1 MATIL
6 VVDDDPAVLRLAA
19 TVLERAG
26 HRVMRASNGLEALLV
41 YESYASHLDLV
52 LSDIDMPELDGLE
65 LASRIHAVRPDS
77 RILLMSGGLP
87 SKLGTGAE
95 RYPLLNKPFLPQQ
108 LLAAVKSACQGRT
121 GPD

>member
-26 HRVMRASNGLEALLV
+26 HRVMRATNGLEALFV

-52 LSDIDMPELDGLE
+52 LSDVDMPELDGLE
-65 LASRIHAVRPDS
+65 LAARIHAIHPNS
-77 RILLMSGGLP
+77 RILLMSGCLP
-87 SKLGTGAE
+87 SRLETAAE
-95 RYPLLNKPFLPQQ
+95 RLPLLNKPFLPQD
-108 LLAAVKSACQGRT
+108 LLAAVRNVFQGQV
-121 GPD
+121 GQA

>member
-26 HRVMRASNGLEALLV
+26 HRVMRASNGVEALLV

-65 LASRIHAVRPDS
+65 LAARIHAVHPKS
-77 RILLMSGGLP
+77 RILLMSGGLRP
-87 SKLGTGAE
+87 RPGTVPP
-95 RYPLLNKPFLPQQ
+95 RYPLLNKPFLPQD
-108 LLAAVKSACQGRT
+108 LLAAVKSVCEGRA